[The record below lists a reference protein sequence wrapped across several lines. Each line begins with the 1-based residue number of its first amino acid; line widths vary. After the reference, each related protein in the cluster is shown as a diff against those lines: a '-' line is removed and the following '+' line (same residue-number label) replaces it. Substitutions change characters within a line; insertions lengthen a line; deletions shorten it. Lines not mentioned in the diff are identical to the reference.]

1 MIRKYEQGDDM
12 ELIPDTE
19 LARRLNKAA
28 QTLRNDRFLM
38 RGLPYIRLGRKILY
52 DWDEIK
58 QILQKCKIEPGNG
71 K

>member
-1 MIRKYEQGDDM
+1 M

-19 LARRLNKAA
+19 LARRLSKAA
-28 QTLRNDRFLM
+28 QTLRNDRFLC
-38 RGLPYIRLGRKILY
+38 RGFPDIRVGRSVRY

-58 QILQKCKIEPGNG
+58 QILQKSKIEPGNG